1 MSVALRPRNHES
13 PRARRLA
20 AEASE
25 THATAEASETR
36 ATAEASRSRAASL
49 AFAVAEVE
57 VDLTAMGDDVIAYVA
72 KAVVDALPADPVHL
86 AVESSLIHHA
96 GDLNLAGL
104 RRRLSERGPGPVS
117 DDATF
122 TLVVSSLTSET
133 VPPSPGQFGTLV
145 IGSTV
150 ERAAVVRLSDGS
162 SGIAVRSFARLTF
175 TYDHRAL
182 GRDDAVR
189 FLTAVKRHLE
199 TP

>member
-1 MSVALRPRNHES
+1 
-13 PRARRLA
+13 
-20 AEASE
+20 
-25 THATAEASETR
+25 
-36 ATAEASRSRAASL
+36 
-49 AFAVAEVE
+49 
-57 VDLTAMGDDVIAYVA
+57 
-72 KAVVDALPADPVHL
+72 VHL
-86 AVESSLIHHA
+86 AVESLVIHDA
-96 GDLNLAGL
+96 GDLSLSGL
-104 RRRLSERGPGPVS
+104 RRRLSSRDPGPMT
-117 DDATF
+117 DGATF
-122 TLVVSSLTSET
+122 TIVVSSLTSET

-175 TYDHRAL
+175 TYDHRAF

>member
-1 MSVALRPRNHES
+1 V
-13 PRARRLA
+13 
-20 AEASE
+20 
-25 THATAEASETR
+25 
-36 ATAEASRSRAASL
+36 

-96 GDLNLAGL
+96 GDLNLVGL
-104 RRRLSERGPGPVS
+104 RRRLSERGSGPVS

-122 TLVVSSLTSET
+122 TIVVSSLTSET
-133 VPPSPGQFGTLV
+133 VPPSLGQVGTLV

-175 TYDHRAL
+175 AYDHRAL